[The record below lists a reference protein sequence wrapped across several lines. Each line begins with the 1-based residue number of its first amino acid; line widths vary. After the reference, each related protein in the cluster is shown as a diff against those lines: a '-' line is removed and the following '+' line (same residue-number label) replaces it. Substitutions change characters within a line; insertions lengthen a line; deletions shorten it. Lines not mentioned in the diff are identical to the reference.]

1 MRFLKSLGCGL
12 LGYVVGALVTY
23 FLVNLL
29 SSNTHDLAMEAVMT
43 AFLFGGPLVGIFGFV
58 FGFVKFVGK

>member
-1 MRFLKSLGCGL
+1 MRFLKSLGYGL

-29 SSNTHDLAMEAVMT
+29 SSNTHDLAMESVMT
-43 AFLFGGPLVGIFGFV
+43 AFFFGGPLVGILSFV